1 MRGRLWPLVRASG
14 PGELKGTFERASE
27 RMALYVRSYGGE
39 FPSAEPALT
48 HRSSCTRVDSLGF
61 RKRDS
66 YAASDRTETRT
77 PYGVEGDELRSDQD

>member
-1 MRGRLWPLVRASG
+1 MALSSSERAG
-14 PGELKGTFERASE
+14 PGSQRALSSERASE

-61 RKRDS
+61 RKRKS
-66 YAASDRTETRT
+66 YAASDRTETRSAD
-77 PYGVEGDELRSDQD
+77 GVERDEL

>member
-1 MRGRLWPLVRASG
+1 MAFSSSERR
-14 PGELKGTFERASE
+14 PGGLKGTFERASE

-39 FPSAEPALT
+39 FPSAEPVLT
-48 HRSSCTRVDSLGF
+48 SRSSYTRVDSLGF

-77 PYGVEGDELRSDQD
+77 PDGVEDEKLRNGRD